1 MGRGGDH
8 RRSRGDLLITLATCI
23 LVAIGVSVI
32 WDLLEPDAVTLHYN
46 SPMRLLL
53 SVAILVANLT
63 LLLVLVL

>member
-1 MGRGGDH
+1 
-8 RRSRGDLLITLATCI
+8 LITLATCI
-23 LVAIGVSVI
+23 LVAIGVSII
-32 WDLLEPDAVTLHYN
+32 WDVLEPDAVDLHYN